1 MHDCN
6 RGYVTT
12 ALTCSTSRFAGR
24 RLQERGTDHLAFDR
38 NLSYYAAMGNGI
50 RGSNTS
56 IASLSGV
63 QKSYGAVR
71 ALEGVDLE
79 IRSGEVLGLIGTAA
93 SRPRRRPIHSS
104 PHERPQDVRR
114 SNTTAPEESEMRSEY
129 DFSRSVANPYVNKLK
144 KQISIRIDNDTI
156 EYFKTLAAQTA
167 IPYQSL
173 INLFLAEC
181 ASKELKPSVLWQ
193 NEPRRGRKGRRPGR
207 AAGRTRSDPV
217 GGRR

>member
-1 MHDCN
+1 
-6 RGYVTT
+6 
-12 ALTCSTSRFAGR
+12 
-24 RLQERGTDHLAFDR
+24 
-38 NLSYYAAMGNGI
+38 
-50 RGSNTS
+50 
-56 IASLSGV
+56 
-63 QKSYGAVR
+63 
-71 ALEGVDLE
+71 
-79 IRSGEVLGLIGTAA
+79 
-93 SRPRRRPIHSS
+93 
-104 PHERPQDVRR
+104 
-114 SNTTAPEESEMRSEY
+114 MRSEY